1 MGAVIHPLP
10 GGRDPLAGGY
20 GGGMADHGHD
30 IPMPPRLGAQDAKAI
45 FNVVVGDALDEARQ
59 NFLA

>member
-30 IPMPPRLGAQDAKAI
+30 IPMSSRLGAQDAKAI

-59 NFLA
+59 NFLV